1 MKPPVSLPR
10 LKVVTAGP
18 FASNAE
24 VAASI
29 AAAVLGVQAIFMQ
42 GLINSGLINGKQ
54 WRSLFQASLDEL
66 PPAEQHQAWALCLGQ
81 MIDALDAIARGEK
94 PAPKFH

>member
-1 MKPPVSLPR
+1 MKPPVILPR

-18 FASNAE
+18 VASEGE
-24 VAASI
+24 VAASL
-29 AAAVLGVQAIFMQ
+29 AAAVMGVQAIFMQ
-42 GLINSGLINGKQ
+42 GLVKSGLIDAKE
-54 WRSLFQASLDEL
+54 WRSLFQAALDEL
-66 PPAEQHQAWALCLGQ
+66 PPAERQQVWAFCLGQ

>member
-1 MKPPVSLPR
+1 MKPPVVLPH

-18 FASNAE
+18 FASEGE
-24 VAASI
+24 VAASL
-29 AAAVLGVQAIFMQ
+29 AAAVMGMQIIFMQ
-42 GLINSGLINGKQ
+42 GLIKSGLIDARE

-66 PPAEQHQAWALCLGQ
+66 PPAERQQAHAFCLGQ
-81 MIDALDAIARGEK
+81 MIEALDAIARGEK